1 MKRIHG
7 ALFSILATSILLG
20 CAPGRPSV
28 SRREARAIPAHA
40 AAAPAHA
47 PQRVSF
53 ETQVR
58 PVLESR
64 CQPCH
69 FAGGSMYE
77 SLPFDRP
84 ATIRT
89 LGEKLFTR
97 IRDERE
103 QALLR
108 AFLAQG
114 ADPEPLTPLAPLSP
128 RERGE

>member
-1 MKRIHG
+1 MKRIG
-7 ALFSILATSILLG
+7 SALSSILAGAILLG
-20 CAPGRPSV
+20 CAPAQPPV
-28 SRREARAIPAHA
+28 SRHEARAIPAHNA
-40 AAAPAHA
+40 LAPARA

-58 PVLESR
+58 PVLENR

-69 FAGGSMYE
+69 FAGGKMYE

-84 ATIRT
+84 ATIHT

-108 AFLAQG
+108 AFLTQG
-114 ADPEPLTPLAPLSP
+114 ADAP
-128 RERGE
+128 RR